1 LHKPVRQLFKGQRD
15 QFVEEALANRQA
27 WDWAKRGS
35 VGLGDFAFDFM
46 KLQPGAYARFDE
58 NRLDLAG
65 EWAANVVD
73 LNVRGGAVRTDLAHW
88 VEASPDGLTR
98 KSLCPEYVVT
108 PQKLGV
114 WWPAALVPP
123 PVTNIIDD
131 DAVTKF
137 LSKSK
142 DQSLA
147 ERWRTT
153 KERLLTERFANGLN
167 FKPWPPEAP
176 AWSVKVDR
184 AFRAHLKPEG
194 QGNWRAYK
202 IGSHA
207 AMGHG

>member
-1 LHKPVRQLFKGQRD
+1 
-15 QFVEEALANRQA
+15 
-27 WDWAKRGS
+27 
-35 VGLGDFAFDFM
+35 
-46 KLQPGAYARFDE
+46 
-58 NRLDLAG
+58 
-65 EWAANVVD
+65 
-73 LNVRGGAVRTDLAHW
+73 
-88 VEASPDGLTR
+88 
-98 KSLCPEYVVT
+98 VT